1 MLPRPSR
8 YFSIAVLLMLA
19 LAFGVGAARTATP
32 PPPAE
37 RIYDM
42 QWLDINKW
50 LCPFYNDGR
59 YALDITIGTGE
70 AGGSWPQPY
79 LNKYIFGAGLWFG
92 TLKPRVDDPE
102 RVDTLVTFG
111 YNPNSGGTEMTP
123 TDAAHAAGGAG
134 DPNDRIYKF
143 PGTWPPPKSRFE
155 AEGWRLG
162 ANRRDTIEAELVP
175 QENFSLQDMWCVYCD
190 LGEDNHV
197 SPGQPQGIEVYQTVY
212 AWNYPS
218 NEDIFFIIYKMRN
231 ATDVLLGGE
240 GVTLKRCFAGA
251 LMDPDIGAHADD
263 MVGLLLN
270 DSVAMPTGD
279 TVVVQNVGFAGDI
292 DNHEEPNAR
301 LQWDEGVPGVVA
313 YKFLESPLKDSVLP
327 SGEDTLVQ
335 LGMTSFKKFT
345 IDIDPVTDPTQYLT
359 MAGFDYRTGVLS
371 NYDSIDD
378 AEADKRFVQCSGPF
392 DLAPGQVE
400 VLTVACIAAPFGE
413 EDVQWEERRSY
424 AYNDSLWQLAA
435 VANNAQFI
443 YDQGWLL
450 PGPPPS
456 PYITLVPG
464 DNSIRIVWDN
474 LPERAYD
481 PYYRKV
487 ASNPE
492 SPGHDPKYLEYDFQG
507 YVVYKSSDG
516 STWDL
521 MTQCDIR
528 DEIPAES
535 TLTYPPGGD
544 STLPDSMWIEMANT
558 GLFYNV
564 LDEDV
569 INGFNYYYSVTAYDW
584 NYITTEWDSVGGQR
598 VPVAW
603 DTLILRSGI
612 VSNFFTMPRWDPVN
626 YVDPIIEVVTMKGD
640 TVAPAMRWYPQVVV
654 PFDVTDDDYRATF
667 LGPQF
672 ISQGRCRLGYFLE
685 NKTDPDTVVDTIV
698 FDYTVGDTYAFSA
711 GVFNGMELACTL
723 NIERPDRAH
732 DSVWIESTSGNYPEE
747 KLLVSRA
754 LTSQA
759 AWAFRGSD
767 YKIVWTNEPGYMTAR
782 VYDLSKGE
790 MELGFKPFITSG
802 SGPENA
808 DGWCFANAA
817 FRHPTDSLW
826 DSTAQFYIC
835 GGYITFNADSM
846 GRGQK
851 IGLDVNEIKPGDV
864 WMVKGNKEG
873 GTAPYYNV
881 YEVQSTPG
889 REDLTTETEFV
900 VKVVPNPYIVFDA
913 WESNSEERVVKFT
926 HLPSRATIR
935 IFTLSGDLVRVIQHH
950 HASEDQEFE
959 YGGTANWDFLNDNN
973 QLIAAG
979 VYVYHVESDVG
990 EYTGKLVFIH

>member
-8 YFSIAVLLMLA
+8 HSTVGVLLMLA

-50 LCPFYNDGR
+50 YCPFYNDGR

-92 TLKPRVDDPE
+92 TLKPRADDPE
-102 RVDTLVTFG
+102 KVDTLVTFG

-123 TDAAHAAGGAG
+123 TDAAHASEGAG
-134 DPNDRIYKF
+134 NTQDRIYRF
-143 PGTWPPPKSRFE
+143 PDEWPPPLSRFTT
-155 AEGWRLG
+155 EGWRFG

-240 GVTLKRCFAGA
+240 GVTLRRCFAGA

-263 MVGLLLN
+263 MVGLLLD

-279 TVVVQNVGFAGDI
+279 TVVVQNVGFAGDD
-292 DNHEEPNAR
+292 DNHEVPNAR
-301 LQWDEGVPGVVA
+301 GQWENEDIVPGVVA
-313 YKFLESPLKDSVLP
+313 YKFLESPLKDSTLP

-371 NYDSIDD
+371 NYDSLD
-378 AEADKRFVQCSGPF
+378 ESPADKRFVQCSGPF

-400 VLTVACIAAPFGE
+400 ILTVACIAAMYGVE
-413 EDVQWEERRSY
+413 NQTWEERRTL
-424 AYNDSLWQLAA
+424 YNDTLWQLAA

-456 PYITLVPG
+456 PNITLVPG
-464 DNSIRIVWDN
+464 DNSIRIVWDD
-474 LPERAYD
+474 LPERSPD

-487 ASNPE
+487 ASDPE

-507 YVVYKSSDG
+507 YIVYKSSDG

-521 MTQCDIR
+521 MTQCDIG
-528 DEIPAES
+528 DDIPAES
-535 TLTYPPGGD
+535 TLSYPPGGD
-544 STLPDSMWIEMANT
+544 SSLPDSMWIEMANT

-564 LDEDV
+564 LDEEV

-584 NYITTEWDSVGGQR
+584 NYITDSVVGS
-598 VPVAW
+598 
-603 DTLILRSGI
+603 DTFFHPLILRSGI
-612 VSNFFTMPRWDPVN
+612 VSNYFTMPRWDPVN

-640 TVAPAMRWYPQVVV
+640 TIAPAIRWYPQVVV
-654 PFDVTDDDYRATF
+654 PFEVTDEVYKVTF
-667 LGPQF
+667 LGPGR
-672 ISQGRCRLGYFLE
+672 ISNAKTRIGYVLE
-685 NKTDPDTVVDTIV
+685 NKTTPDTILDTIM
-698 FDYTVGDTYAFSA
+698 FDYSIGDTYAFSA

-723 NIERPDRAH
+723 NVEVPDKAH
-732 DSVWIESTSGNYPEE
+732 DSVWIESTPGNYPVE
-747 KLLVSRA
+747 KLKLSESF
-754 LTSQA
+754 TPQT
-759 AWAFRGSD
+759 AWAYRGSD
-767 YKIVWTNEPGYMTAR
+767 YKIVWTDEPGYMTVK
-782 VYDLSKGE
+782 VYDISKGE
-790 MELGFKPFITSG
+790 MELGFRPFVTRG
-802 SGPENA
+802 TGPEEA
-808 DGWCFANAA
+808 EGWCFANKL
-817 FRHPTDSLW
+817 FGHPTDSLW
-826 DSTAQFYIC
+826 DSTAQFYLC
-835 GGYITFNADSM
+835 GGYIAFNYDTANR
-846 GRGQK
+846 RGLE
-851 IGLDVNEIKPGDV
+851 IGPDMNEIKSGDV
-864 WMVKGNKEG
+864 WMVRGSKEG

-881 YEVQSTPG
+881 YEVRSTPG
-889 REDLTTETEFV
+889 REDSTTQREFV

-935 IFTLSGDLVRVIQHH
+935 IFTLSGDLVRVINHH

-959 YGGTANWDFLNDNN
+959 YGGTANWDFLNDNQ